1 MPAGINF
8 SLKQVSLLTQPC
20 ETKGEMES
28 HTGWGFQESKW
39 SNDSQAMFC
48 AVTSTQCSPLWFSV
62 SPAGLRVHP
71 NQQLLLREGRCLLQ
85 VLQPAQ
91 PRLEQCSPLGNEA
104 PVWLSGR
111 NVKVGPFSSS
121 TCVLVL
127 RLAWLRVRMCKPS
140 PWDTALGQHSHTA
153 EASAR
158 ALPGAAG
165 TQSSCGGLCHIPA
178 WCRYPKG
185 HNQSPS
191 REGWCFMFR
200 S

>member
-28 HTGWGFQESKW
+28 HTRWGFQESKW

-111 NVKVGPFSSS
+111 NVKVGLFLIEYLCARSQA
-121 TCVLVL
+121 C
-127 RLAWLRVRMCKPS
+127 LAPGEDVQAQPVGHS
-140 PWDTALGQHSHTA
+140 PGTAQPRCWGLSKG
-153 EASAR
+153 SAR
-158 ALPGAAG
+158 GCRDTEQLW
-165 TQSSCGGLCHIPA
+165 GLCHIPA